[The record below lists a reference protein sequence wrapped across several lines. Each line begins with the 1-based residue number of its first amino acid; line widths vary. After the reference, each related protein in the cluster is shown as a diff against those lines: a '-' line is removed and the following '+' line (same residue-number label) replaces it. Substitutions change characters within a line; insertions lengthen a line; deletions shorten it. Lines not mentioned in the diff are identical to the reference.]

1 MSEASPVYDAV
12 AADLDELTIDSPIFE
27 SLRAVAETLAD
38 LLDEANEGTAPQ
50 LARQLRETLTTIAA
64 LAGGADADRLAA
76 LSERLSA
83 PVLDTPKKRPAKSR
97 PRSRGSS

>member
-12 AADLDELTIDSPIFE
+12 AADLDGLTIDSPIFE
-27 SLRAVAETLAD
+27 SLAAVALTLAD

-64 LAGGADADRLAA
+64 LAGGVDADRLAA
-76 LSERLSA
+76 LTERLSA
-83 PVLDTPKKRPAKSR
+83 PVLDTPKKRSAKPRARSSGSR
-97 PRSRGSS
+97 